1 MLDAVPI
8 AHLPGDLPG
17 VGNERTRTAAGPAPG
32 LLAFLRL
39 DLLLRAGV
47 IAAGQRYGPDAAADS
62 FRGLYLS
69 EEQVG
74 RTLLAP
80 VAQPLAAATP
90 ALPGWD
96 DVAADNPRW
105 AWLRERYQL
114 TDIELDVLLVAFGPD
129 VDRRYERLYGYLQDD
144 VSARRPTVDLAL
156 DLLTSTPAQRLRG
169 LDLFASDAPLLRHQ
183 LVSVRG
189 DHRTD
194 DPPLIAHLIAADE
207 QITGVLL
214 GLDRMDRRLASL
226 CRLTDGTD
234 AGPDPVDTGLVRSLV
249 RLVRGAPGPVR
260 LCFHGPPGTG
270 RRATAC
276 AMAARLGIPLLEV
289 DSAALQEA
297 GGVTWLARALR
308 EAELR
313 GAAMYLDGSDVL
325 WPGAGDSRPDAL
337 AQALARHRGVVM
349 MGATG
354 PWTPLGHEPLGVL
367 DVPFTHPGA
376 GDRRRM
382 WRRAVADSGLR
393 VAPRDL
399 TAVSDR
405 FRLSPG
411 QIRDAALTA
420 SGAARLRDPE
430 RPSRITAAELF
441 AAARRESGSDLGSF
455 ARRVPLVHGWND
467 LVVPD
472 DVRRQLRELTARVE
486 RRARV
491 LDDWGFG
498 AKLSTGRGINAL
510 FAGPPG
516 TGKTMAAGVIAA
528 ELGLD
533 LFAIDLSTVV
543 SKYIGETEKNLS
555 RVFAAAAD
563 SDAILF
569 FDEADA
575 LFGKRSDV
583 RDAHDRYANI
593 EIAYLLQR
601 MEQYDGLA
609 VLATN
614 LRHHLDEAFT
624 RRLQV
629 VVDFPFPG
637 FAERLRIWRACLP
650 LRAPLAPDVDLQAL
664 ARHRLA
670 GGNIQN
676 VVLGA
681 AYLAAAQR
689 VPIGAAHFA
698 EATRREH
705 QKMGKV
711 ALEDRPEPGP
721 DP

>member
-1 MLDAVPI
+1 MLDAVPL
-8 AHLPGDLPG
+8 ARLPGGPPG
-17 VGNERTRTAAGPAPG
+17 AGNERTQPAAGPVPG

-74 RTLLAP
+74 RALLAP
-80 VAQPLAAATP
+80 VAQPLAAASP

-105 AWLRERYQL
+105 AWLRERYRL
-114 TDIELDVLLVAFGPD
+114 NDIELDVLLVAIGPD

-156 DLLTSTPAQRLRG
+156 DLLTGTPAQRLRG
-169 LDLFASDAPLLRHQ
+169 LDLFAPDAPLLRYH

-194 DPPLIAHLIAADE
+194 DPPLVAHLIAADE
-207 QITGVLL
+207 QITGALL
-214 GLDRMDRRLASL
+214 GLDRTDRRLAGF
-226 CRLTDGTD
+226 CRLTDGSD
-234 AGPDPVDTGLVRSLV
+234 AGPDPVDTDRVRSLA

-260 LCFHGPPGTG
+260 LCFHGLPGTG
-270 RRATAC
+270 RRATAR
-276 AMAARLGIPLLEV
+276 AVAARLGTPLLEV
-289 DSAALQEA
+289 DSAALLEA
-297 GGVTWLARALR
+297 GGVAMLARALR

-313 GAAMYLDGSDVL
+313 GAAMYLDGSEAL
-325 WPGAGDSRPDAL
+325 WSGTGVSRPDAL
-337 AQALARHRGVVM
+337 ARALAGHSGVVM
-349 MGATG
+349 MGATD
-354 PWTPLGHEPLGVL
+354 PWTPPAHEPLGVL
-367 DVPFTHPGA
+367 DVPFTRPGA
-376 GDRRRM
+376 ADRRRT
-382 WRRAVADSGLR
+382 WRRAVADTGLR
-393 VAPRDL
+393 VALRDL
-399 TAVSDR
+399 TAVADR

-420 SGAARLRDPE
+420 SAAARLRDPE
-430 RPSRITAAELF
+430 RPSRIIAAELF
-441 AAARRESGSDLGSF
+441 AAARREGGTDLGSF
-455 ARRVPLVHGWND
+455 ARRVPLVHGWDD

-472 DVRRQLRELTARVE
+472 DVLRQLRELTARVE
-486 RRARV
+486 RRVRV
-491 LDDWGFG
+491 MDDWGFG
-498 AKLSTGRGINAL
+498 AKLSSGKGISAL

-528 ELGLD
+528 EVGMD
-533 LFAIDLSTVV
+533 LFTIDLSAVV

-629 VVDFPFPG
+629 AVDFPFPDV
-637 FAERLRIWRACLP
+637 AERLQIWRACLP
-650 LRAPLAPDVDLQAL
+650 PRAPLAPDVDLQAL

-670 GGNIQN
+670 GGNIRN
-676 VVLGA
+676 VALGA
-681 AYLAAAQR
+681 AYLAAAQQ

-711 ALEDRPEPGP
+711 VLEDRPGQGP

>member
-1 MLDAVPI
+1 MLDAVPF

-17 VGNERTRTAAGPAPG
+17 LGDERAQSAAGPAPG

-47 IAAGQRYGPDAAADS
+47 IAAEQRYGPDAAADS

-69 EEQVG
+69 EEQVR
-74 RTLLAP
+74 RTLAAP
-80 VAQPLAAATP
+80 VGQPLAAATA

-105 AWLRERYQL
+105 AWVRERYQL
-114 TDIELDVLLVAFGPD
+114 TDIELDVLLVAVGPD

-156 DLLTSTPAQRLRG
+156 ALLTSTPAQRLRA
-169 LDLFASDAPLLRHQ
+169 LDLFAPDAPLLRHQ

-189 DHRTD
+189 DPRTD

-214 GLDRMDRRLASL
+214 GLERVDRRLARL
-226 CRLTDGTD
+226 CRLTDGMA
-234 AGPDPVDTGLVRSLV
+234 AGPDPVDTGWVRSLV
-249 RLVRGAPGPVR
+249 RLIRSTPGPVR
-260 LCFHGPPGTG
+260 LCFHGRPGTG
-270 RRATAC
+270 RRATAG
-276 AMAARLGIPLLEV
+276 AVAARLGTPLLAV
-289 DSAALQEA
+289 DSAALLEA

-313 GAAMYLDGSDVL
+313 GAAMYLDRSDAL
-325 WPGAGDSRPDAL
+325 CSGTGDSGPEAL
-337 AQALARHRGVVM
+337 AQALAGHPGVVM
-349 MGATG
+349 MGTAG
-354 PWTPLGHEPLGVL
+354 PWTPLGHQPLGVI
-367 DVPFTHPGA
+367 DVPFTRPGSA
-376 GDRRRM
+376 GRRQM
-382 WRRAVADSGLR
+382 WRRAVADTGLR

-405 FRLSPG
+405 FRLSSG
-411 QIRDAALTA
+411 QIRDAALAA
-420 SGAARLRDPE
+420 SGAARLRDPG
-430 RPSRITAAELF
+430 RPPRITAAELF

-472 DVRRQLRELTARVE
+472 DVLRQLRELTARVE

-491 LDDWGFG
+491 MNAWGFG
-498 AKLSTGRGINAL
+498 AKLSSGKGISAL

-575 LFGKRSDV
+575 LFGKRSEV

-629 VVDFPFPG
+629 VVDFPFPDV
-637 FAERLRIWRACLP
+637 AERLRIWHACLP
-650 LRAPLAPDVDLQAL
+650 PQAPLAPDADVQAL

-670 GGNIQN
+670 GGSIRN

-711 ALEDRPEPGP
+711 AVEDWPDPGP